1 MPSSSYIELCLQAL
15 PAEKQAAA
23 RLAFKD
29 LIEGAP
35 DDSMLSRLLIVLEA
49 TAAYGKTIPAEITAA
64 TERVLPAI
72 EARLAKLAQ
81 AAGDEDE
88 RRLNQLRGL
97 LEKQLPAMMPV
108 LPVER
113 NAKAVESLHAAIE
126 RLGRDVRRLRHVRVS
141 AVAALMLLAVATGS
155 GGTLVYF
162 HGDYDLGQ
170 HYRQY
175 YERLAGHGISTQ
187 IGTAD
192 GGGLILR
199 IEGKGIL
206 KGTDWRRDEQGNVI
220 GVELIYP

>member
-1 MPSSSYIELCLQAL
+1 MPAPSYIELCLQAL

-49 TAAYGKTIPAEITAA
+49 TAVYGKTIPAEITTAA
-64 TERVLPAI
+64 EKILPAI
-72 EARLAKLAQ
+72 DARLAKLAQ
-81 AAGDEDE
+81 AEGDEDE
-88 RRLNQLRGL
+88 RRLKQLRDL
-97 LEKQLPAMMPV
+97 LEKHLPAMMPA

-113 NAKAVESLHAAIE
+113 NGKAIESLRVAVERLE
-126 RLGRDVRRLRHVRVS
+126 RSVRRLRHVRIG
-141 AVAALMLLAVATGS
+141 AVAALMLLAVAAGA
-155 GGTLVYF
+155 GGMFAYF
-162 HGDYDLGQ
+162 RDDYNLGQ
-170 HYRQY
+170 RYRQY
-175 YERLAGHGISTQ
+175 YERLSDHGITTK
-187 IGTAD
+187 IGTTD

-206 KGTDWRRDEQGNVI
+206 KGTDWRRNEQGNVI